1 MADEKMGGK
10 RNRKK
15 PNHGKKR
22 GRRTNP
28 GQIAAVSVCAV
39 VLCAVAVC
47 VVIWGAGRLM
57 GSQDAGK
64 TADIAAKDIQEGK
77 SQEETV
83 PRILTEEPGQLLSAV
98 VRKEEQETAPQTVS
112 AQGKE
117 QEGEEQ
123 QMPQETEQTETTV
136 SILGDSISTFRDY
149 IPAGYYDFFP
159 ENGLVSDVND
169 TWWKR
174 VLDDTGWTLYVN
186 GSSSGATCTGDSTG
200 TADPQCGCNEFRT
213 GALYGPGKA
222 VPDVIIVYMGTNDLL
237 QSIPMGDNDGTRQVA
252 EGQILAFS
260 DAYTLMIDKLLAKYP
275 ASKIYCCTITQIG
288 DYGTATPYVEFVNGE
303 GLTAAD
309 YSARIMQIAAN
320 KGLPVID
327 LYSCGIAVDNLHNT
341 SADGVHP
348 TPDGMKY
355 IAEAVRKAL
364 D

>member
-1 MADEKMGGK
+1 MSGK
-10 RNRKK
+10 RTGRKSGHK
-15 PNHGKKR
+15 RR

-28 GQIAAVSVCAV
+28 GQIAAVTACAVTLCALLVCAV
-39 VLCAVAVC
+39 AF
-47 VVIWGAGRLM
+47 IAGRFVDKKDM
-57 GSQDAGK
+57 EKTTDMVTEDA
-64 TADIAAKDIQEGK
+64 QE
-77 SQEETV
+77 SSMQEETV
-83 PRILTEEPGQLLSAV
+83 PEVLAKEFDQEASAIDSKEGQEAAHET
-98 VRKEEQETAPQTVS
+98 KTDPDEEQEV
-112 AQGKE
+112 
-117 QEGEEQ
+117 Q
-123 QMPQETEQTETTV
+123 QMSQEAGKTGTTV

-252 EGQILAFS
+252 EGQVLAFS

-275 ASKIYCCTITQIG
+275 ASKIYCCTIAQVG
-288 DYGTATPYVEFVNGE
+288 DYGTSTPYVEFVNGE

-309 YSARIMQIAAN
+309 YSARIMQIAGS